1 MDIHCTF
8 CAIKKIRNQ
17 VSTSVETVLMFVTKK
32 NQGEK
37 LYMHDIIEHNVS
49 VIACIDTN

>member
-1 MDIHCTF
+1 VDIHCTF

-32 NQGEK
+32 NKGK
-37 LYMHDIIEHNVS
+37 NYICMTLLSTML
-49 VIACIDTN
+49 A